1 MKLATALL
9 AAIFAVSLAGAAP
22 ASANGYSTKH
32 HVKMTKKH
40 AHKRFHRRSPRVAGW
55 VTRGGFLN
63 GDQNTPFV
71 YANGRN
77 PDSTSFDTRSFGNR
91 VFDGPFNSQR

>member
-1 MKLATALL
+1 MKFATAIV
-9 AAIFAVSLAGAAP
+9 AALFAVSLAGAGPALAKDTAP
-22 ASANGYSTKH
+22 KHSA
-32 HVKMTKKH
+32 KMTKKH
-40 AHKRFHRRSPRVAGW
+40 VHKRSPRVAGW

-63 GDQNTPFV
+63 GDQNVPYV

-77 PDSTSFDTRSFGNR
+77 PNSTSIDNRGFGER

>member
-1 MKLATALL
+1 MKLATALV
-9 AAIFAVSLAGAAP
+9 AAIFAVSLAGVVP
-22 ASANGYSTKH
+22 ASANDYRPKH
-32 HVKMTKKH
+32 SAKMTKKH
-40 AHKRFHRRSPRVAGW
+40 AHKRTPRVAGW

-63 GDQNTPFV
+63 GEQNTPFV

-77 PDSTSFDTRSFGNR
+77 PGSTNFDTRNFNDR

>member
-1 MKLATALL
+1 MKLATAIV
-9 AAIFAVSLAGAAP
+9 AALFAVSLAGAGP
-22 ASANGYSTKH
+22 ALAKDTASKHSA
-32 HVKMTKKH
+32 KMTKKH
-40 AHKRFHRRSPRVAGW
+40 AHHQRSPRVAGW
-55 VTRGGFLN
+55 VSRGGFLN

-77 PDSTSFDTRSFGNR
+77 PNSTSIDNRGFGER